1 MKTVSQKML
10 KDRTRRTGC
19 LSKAESISE
28 LNGYDFEYKV
38 LVDINERMGRTEG
51 QLYWG
56 WNDKLPVEF
65 RKITKILRPKTV
77 NDLIS

>member
-19 LSKAESISE
+19 LSKAESILE
-28 LNGYDFEYKV
+28 LNGNDFEYKV
-38 LVDINERMGRTEG
+38 PVDINKLIGCTDS

-65 RKITKILRPKTV
+65 RKFTKILRPKTV
-77 NDLIS
+77 NNLIS